1 MSQDRRVAFVSS
13 SAVPGT
19 LSVQRPVVLHPCPKC
34 SANQE
39 RSSPN
44 VSRRAFLRR
53 SILAGTAAILGLSSA
68 WDKRRTQSHAADASD
83 PSYGTPAPG
92 DDTGTCQNCGGA
104 GKVPCELCAGTG
116 FWRAISGNDPNMR
129 YKGVVCPECEGAGTI
144 ICPVCLG
151 TGEGNVRGLLR
162 RRAVQP
168 GPGRI
173 LQS

>member
-1 MSQDRRVAFVSS
+1 MTQNKGIAFVSS
-13 SAVPGT
+13 SAAPFVSSIRQPT
-19 LSVQRPVVLHPCPKC
+19 VLHLCPKC
-34 SANQE
+34 NSNRDQTVS
-39 RSSPN
+39 R
-44 VSRRAFLRR
+44 VSRRVFLRR
-53 SILAGTAAILGLSSA
+53 SILAGTAGFFGLSSL
-68 WDKRRTQSHAADASD
+68 WDKRYSESRAADASD
-83 PSYGTPAPG
+83 PSKGTPAPG
-92 DDTGTCQNCGGA
+92 DDTGTCQNCSGA

-116 FWRAISGNDPNMR
+116 FWRAISGNDPKMR